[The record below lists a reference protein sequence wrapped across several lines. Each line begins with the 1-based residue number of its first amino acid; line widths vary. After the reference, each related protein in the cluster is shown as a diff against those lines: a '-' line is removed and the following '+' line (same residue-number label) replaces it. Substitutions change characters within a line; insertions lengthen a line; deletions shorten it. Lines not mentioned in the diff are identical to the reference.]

1 MTSNP
6 RRHPYGGVYASTIC
20 PMHADGTLDE
30 KSLGR
35 HLEAVVH
42 TEGMAGL
49 LVNGHA
55 GENFALDED
64 ELFAVVEIAREV
76 SGPSR
81 VVAGVNAERTDV
93 AARMAAD
100 AARAG
105 ADAVMVFPP
114 FSWALGADDRL
125 IQAHHRAVAKAS
137 GLPVFL
143 FQGSVASGRTA
154 FGARTLAGLL
164 EIDSVVGIKEGSW
177 ETAAYE
183 ATRRLVGRLRP
194 DVGVMASG
202 DEHLFTCFAIGSEG
216 SLVSLAALVP
226 EMIGRPGQGRRR
238 WRHGR
243 GSPRP
248 RAALRAGAHRLRRA
262 GSPRHAA
269 PEDLPRAPGPSR
281 RADLAVPDREA
292 VRRRDRPAASRPG
305 GGRRGRRAGL
315 TACPTSTS

>member
-226 EMIGRPGQGRRR
+226 EMIVALDRAVVAGDMDGARRVHERLYELARIVYAAPGHLATLRLKTCLVLLGRLDAPTSRCPIERLSDDEIAQ
-238 WRHGR
+238 
-243 GSPRP
+243 
-248 RAALRAGAHRLRRA
+248 LRRA
-262 GSPRHAA
+262 LAA
-269 PEDLPRAPGPSR
+269 AG
-281 RADLAVPDREA
+281 V
-292 VRRRDRPAASRPG
+292 AAE
-305 GGRRGRRAGL
+305 RG
-315 TACPTSTS
+315 

>member
-6 RRHPYGGVYASTIC
+6 RKHSYGGVYASTIC
-20 PMHADGTLDE
+20 PMHADGKLDE
-30 KSLGR
+30 KSLGQ
-35 HLEAVVH
+35 HLKTVVH
-42 TEGMAGL
+42 AEGMAGL

-64 ELFAVVEIAREV
+64 ELVAVVEIAREV

-81 VVAGVNAERTDV
+81 VIAGVNAERTDV

-125 IQAHHRAVAKAS
+125 IQEHHRAVAKAS

-143 FQGSVASGRTA
+143 FQGSVNSGRTA

-216 SLVSLAALVP
+216 SLVSLAAVVP
-226 EMIGRPGQGRRR
+226 EMIVALD
-238 WRHGR
+238 
-243 GSPRP
+243 
-248 RAALRAGAHRLRRA
+248 RAVLAGDMAGARRVHERLYELAHTVYAAPGHLATLRLKTCLVLLGRLDAPTSRCPIERLGDEEIGQLRRA
-262 GSPRHAA
+262 LAA
-269 PEDLPRAPGPSR
+269 AGM
-281 RADLAVPDREA
+281 
-292 VRRRDRPAASRPG
+292 PAE
-305 GGRRGRRAGL
+305 RG
-315 TACPTSTS
+315 